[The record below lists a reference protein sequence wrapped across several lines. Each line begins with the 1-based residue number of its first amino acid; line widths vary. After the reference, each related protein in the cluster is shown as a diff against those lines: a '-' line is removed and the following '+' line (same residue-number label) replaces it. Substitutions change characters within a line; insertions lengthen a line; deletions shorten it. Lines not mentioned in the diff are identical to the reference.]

1 MSDLVE
7 GQLDRLDKDQL
18 FLAYRQ
24 SHATVSY
31 LKSRFGTRRL
41 AQFLREIASGTDA
54 ETAVRRVFR
63 KSYKMLQMETAE
75 YIGQG

>member
-1 MSDLVE
+1 MSDITE

-31 LKSRFGTRRL
+31 LKSRFSSRHL
-41 AQFLREIASGTDA
+41 ARYLREIASGTDP

-63 KSYKMLQMETAE
+63 RSYKTLQLETADF
-75 YIGQG
+75 IGQG